1 MISKYPCG
9 SRDME
14 KFFWQWHFCL
24 VCMWFSQLSMYLQTT
39 DTAGTIDSVSQWPG
53 EPTTC
58 WLSETDD
65 YDERIRMTDG
75 FFMQQNLKQRRTH
88 PSSVSIWRTNTNDKR
103 HLGQQDFSYCWKLI
117 IQGWAKEWSL
127 GCVNSPPATR
137 GSQKARF
144 TQHRIH
150 TYIQPIPVDHR
161 VTWASRMIWIRCE
174 FHASKALCF
183 SPRGCK
189 LSGLR

>member
-9 SRDME
+9 SRDTE
-14 KFFWQWHFCL
+14 QFFWQWHFCL
-24 VCMWFSQLSMYLQTT
+24 VWLWFSQLSMYLQTT

-103 HLGQQDFSYCWKLI
+103 HLGQQDFSLWGIEVHIYDWHYLFSEDCWSCCALS
-117 IQGWAKEWSL
+117 GA
-127 GCVNSPPATR
+127 GR
-137 GSQKARF
+137 
-144 TQHRIH
+144 
-150 TYIQPIPVDHR
+150 
-161 VTWASRMIWIRCE
+161 ASRHFWYLYVVNE
-174 FHASKALCF
+174 KVN
-183 SPRGCK
+183 
-189 LSGLR
+189 

>member
-9 SRDME
+9 SRDTE
-14 KFFWQWHFCL
+14 QFFWQWHFCL

-103 HLGQQDFSYCWKLI
+103 HLGQQDFSYCVRIKCNTYAGRGGLKMWKLMHRDGVVLVDANVKDTASTRLLKNWWVENRDPCSHH
-117 IQGWAKEWSL
+117 IQI
-127 GCVNSPPATR
+127 N
-137 GSQKARF
+137 
-144 TQHRIH
+144 
-150 TYIQPIPVDHR
+150 
-161 VTWASRMIWIRCE
+161 M
-174 FHASKALCF
+174 
-183 SPRGCK
+183 
-189 LSGLR
+189 